1 MATLNEAAAESIEL
15 ENVGREIALLWPTF
29 KGLYNEL
36 NKSAKKVNIANVTQ
50 AAGTTRSAWRE
61 PMIVQGAS
69 GIAVGSG
76 DGSALGSGTGSQ
88 TAAFAMAPIWAFNV
102 TQYTRLA
109 EMATNGAERAVESFT
124 KTEIKRSIKQFYNGI
139 EALFNGDGSGAFDQI
154 PANATV
160 SSNSGSG
167 NSTSYISGIQCAACF
182 VDQQVVQTF
191 PTEGGTSRGTATISF
206 VDVVGQ
212 TLWFSTVLPSTGGA
226 TQVGDYIMVAGSSG
240 AVGSSVL
247 GIPYWNTNGNAGTKG
262 GLSMSTYPS
271 RLSTPVINLG
281 GSQITPS
288 VAQRAFVLLTRALGD
303 DAEELDKGVWYG
315 KPEQVA
321 TIASQWYST
330 LITQNSEPKTG
341 GEGFDRSRWGV
352 AKEFGDKPFIYSNT
366 AKPGRADLLFPENWS
381 LGELCPV
388 GLYDFGGG
396 NTVMPVPDTGTNVG
410 GTSGGGTYLTSK
422 MFAYEWGGQICNRA
436 PRHGLFVTNA
446 GTIQI

>member
-1 MATLNEAAAESIEL
+1 
-15 ENVGREIALLWPTF
+15 
-29 KGLYNEL
+29 
-36 NKSAKKVNIANVTQ
+36 
-50 AAGTTRSAWRE
+50 
-61 PMIVQGAS
+61 MITQGAS

-76 DGSALGSGTGSQ
+76 DGTSLGSGTGSQ
-88 TAAFAMAPIWAFNV
+88 TASFAMAPIWAYNV

-109 EMATNGAERAVESFT
+109 ELATNGAERAVESFT

-139 EALFNGDGSGAFDQI
+139 EGLFNGDGSGAFDQI
-154 PANATV
+154 PASAVITTG
-160 SSNSGSG
+160 GSG
-167 NSTSYISGIQCAACF
+167 VQTSIIQGVSTAAVF
-182 VDQQVVQTF
+182 VDQQVVQFF
-191 PTEGGTSRGTATISF
+191 PSEGGAARTGTATISF

-212 TLWFSTVLPSTGGA
+212 TLYFSTALPSGT
-226 TQVGDYIMVAGSSG
+226 TQGDYIMVAGSSG

-247 GIPYWNTNGNAGTKG
+247 GIPYWNTNGNSGTKG
-262 GLSMSTYPS
+262 GLSMANYPS

-315 KPEQVA
+315 RPEQVA

-330 LITQNSEPKTG
+330 LITQNSEPKSDSV
-341 GEGFDRSRWGV
+341 FDRARQGV
-352 AKEFGDKPFIYSNT
+352 AKEFGERPFEYSNT
-366 AKPGRADLLFPENWS
+366 AKPGRADLLFTENWS

-396 NTVMPVPDTGTNVG
+396 NTVMPVPDI
-410 GTSGGGTYLTSK
+410 GGGVGATYLTAK
-422 MFAYEWGGQICNRA
+422 MFVYEWGGQLCNRI
-436 PRHGLFVTNA
+436 PRHGLFVSNA

>member
-1 MATLNEAAAESIEL
+1 MATLNESAVESIEL
-15 ENVGREIALLWPTF
+15 EQVGRELAILWPTF
-29 KGLYNEL
+29 KGLYNEFQ
-36 NKSAKKVNIANVTQ
+36 KHAKKVNIANVTQ
-50 AAGTTRSAWRE
+50 AAGGTRSAWRE
-61 PMIVQGAS
+61 TMITQGAS
-69 GIAVGSG
+69 GIAVGTG

-88 TAAFAMAPIWAFNV
+88 TASFAMAPIWAFNV

-124 KTEIKRSIKQFYNGI
+124 KSEIKRSIKQFYNGI
-139 EALFNGDGSGAFDQI
+139 EGLMNGDGSGAFDQI
-154 PANATV
+154 PSNAVITT
-160 SSNSGSG
+160 GG
-167 NSTSYISGIQCAACF
+167 TGATTSVIQGVQCAAAF
-182 VDQQVVQTF
+182 VDQQVVQFF
-191 PTEGGTSRGTATISF
+191 PSEGGTVRSTGVATSTISF
-206 VDVVGQ
+206 VDVVNQ
-212 TLWFSTVLPSTGGA
+212 TLNFSTALPTGT
-226 TQVGDYIMVAGSSG
+226 TQGDYIMVAGASG

-247 GIPYWNTNGNAGTKG
+247 GIPYWNTNGNVGTKG
-262 GLSMSTYPS
+262 GLTMANYPG

-281 GSQITPS
+281 GAQITPS

-303 DAEELDKGVWYG
+303 DAEDLDKGVWYG

-330 LITQNSEPKTG
+330 LITQNSEG
-341 GEGFDRSRWGV
+341 RDGAQFDRARPGV

-366 AKPGRADLLFPENWS
+366 AKAGRADLLFPENWS

-388 GLYDFGGG
+388 NLYDFGGG

-410 GTSGGGTYLTSK
+410 GTSGGGTYLTAK
-422 MFAYEWGGQICNRA
+422 MFVYEWGGQVCNRI

>member
-1 MATLNEAAAESIEL
+1 MPTLNEAATESIEL
-15 ENVGREIALLWPTF
+15 EQVGKEIAILWPTF
-29 KGLYNEL
+29 RGLYNL
-36 NKSAKKVNIANVTQ
+36 FSKSAKKVNIANVTQ

-61 PMIVQGAS
+61 TMITQGAS
-69 GIAVGSG
+69 GISVGTG
-76 DGSALGSGTGSQ
+76 DGSSLGSGTGSQ
-88 TAAFAMAPIWAFNV
+88 TASFAMAPIWAFNV

-109 EMATNGAERAVESFT
+109 ELATNGAERAVESFT

-139 EALFNGDGSGAFDQI
+139 EGLMNGDGSGAFDQI
-154 PANATV
+154 PANAVITTG
-160 SSNSGSG
+160 GSG
-167 NSTSYISGIQCAACF
+167 AQTSIIQGVPCAAAF
-182 VDQQVVQTF
+182 VDQQVVQF
-191 PTEGGTSRGTATISF
+191 FAAEGGSARSGTATISF

-212 TLWFSTVLPSTGGA
+212 TLYFSTALPSGT
-226 TQVGDYIMVAGSSG
+226 TQGDYIMVAGASG

-247 GIPYWNTNGNAGTKG
+247 GIPYWNTNGNTGTKG
-262 GLSMSTYPS
+262 GLNMATYPS

-303 DAEELDKGVWYG
+303 DAEELEKGVWYG

-330 LITQNSEPKTG
+330 LITQNSEPKNDG
-341 GEGFDRSRWGV
+341 VFDRARSGV
-352 AKEFGDKPFIYSNT
+352 AKEFGERPFEYSNT

-396 NTVMPVPDTGTNVG
+396 NTVMPVPDI
-410 GTSGGGTYLTSK
+410 SGGAGATYLTAK
-422 MFAYEWGGQICNRA
+422 MFVYEWGGQICNRI
-436 PRHGLFVTNA
+436 PRHGLYVTNA

>member
-1 MATLNEAAAESIEL
+1 MPTLNESATESIDL
-15 ENVGREIALLWPTF
+15 EQVGRDLAILWPTF

-36 NKSAKKVNIANVTQ
+36 QKSAKKVNISNVTQ

-61 PMIVQGAS
+61 PMITQGAS
-69 GIAVGSG
+69 GISVGSG

-88 TAAFAMAPIWAFNV
+88 TASFAKAPIWAFNV

-109 EMATNGAERAVESFT
+109 ELATNGAERAVESFT

-139 EALFNGDGSGAFDQI
+139 EGLMNGDGSGAFDQI
-154 PANATV
+154 PANATI
-160 SSNSGSG
+160 STGGSG
-167 NSTSYISGIQCAACF
+167 NTTAVIQGIQCAAAF
-182 VDQQVVQTF
+182 VDQQVVQIF
-191 PTEGGTSRGTATISF
+191 PSEGGTSRGNATISF
-206 VDVVGQ
+206 VSVVEQ
-212 TLWFSTVLPSTGGA
+212 KLNFSTALPGGT
-226 TQVGDYIMVAGSSG
+226 TQGDYIMVAGSSG

-247 GIPYWNTNGNAGTKG
+247 GIPYWNTNGNVGTKG
-262 GLSMSTYPS
+262 GLTMANYPD

-281 GSQITPS
+281 GAQITPS

-330 LITQNSEPKTG
+330 LITQNSEG
-341 GEGFDRSRWGV
+341 RDGAQFDRARPGV

-366 AKPGRADLLFPENWS
+366 AKAGRADLLFPENWA

-396 NTVMPVPDTGTNVG
+396 NTVMPVPDT
-410 GTSGGGTYLTSK
+410 SGNAGATYLTSK
-422 MFAYEWGGQICNRA
+422 MFVYEVGLQVCNRI

>member
-1 MATLNEAAAESIEL
+1 MPTLNEAATESIEL
-15 ENVGREIALLWPTF
+15 EQVGKEIALLWPTF
-29 KGLYNEL
+29 RGLYNL
-36 NKSAKKVNIANVTQ
+36 FSKSAKKVNIANVTQ

-61 PMIVQGAS
+61 TMITQGAS

-76 DGSALGSGTGSQ
+76 DGTSLGSGTGSQ
-88 TAAFAMAPIWAFNV
+88 TASFAMAPIWAYNV

-109 EMATNGAERAVESFT
+109 ELATNGAERAVESFT

-139 EALFNGDGSGAFDQI
+139 EGLFNGDGSGAFDQI
-154 PANATV
+154 PASAVITTG
-160 SSNSGSG
+160 GSG
-167 NSTSYISGIQCAACF
+167 VQTSIIQGVSTAAVF
-182 VDQQVVQTF
+182 VDQQVVQFF
-191 PTEGGTSRGTATISF
+191 PSEGGTARTGTATISF

-212 TLWFSTVLPSTGGA
+212 TLYFSTALPSGT
-226 TQVGDYIMVAGSSG
+226 TQGDYIMVAGSSG

-247 GIPYWNTNGNAGTKG
+247 GIPYWNTNGNSGTKG
-262 GLSMSTYPS
+262 GLSMANYPS

-315 KPEQVA
+315 RPEQVA

-330 LITQNSEPKTG
+330 LITQNSEPKSDSV
-341 GEGFDRSRWGV
+341 FDRARQGV
-352 AKEFGDKPFIYSNT
+352 AKEFGERPFEYSNT
-366 AKPGRADLLFPENWS
+366 AKPGRADLLFTENWS

-396 NTVMPVPDTGTNVG
+396 NTVMPVPDI
-410 GTSGGGTYLTSK
+410 GGGVGATYLTAK
-422 MFAYEWGGQICNRA
+422 MFVYEWGGQLCNRI
-436 PRHGLFVTNA
+436 PRHGLFVSNA